1 MSIVPQ
7 VDEEIYHHQL
17 LLIQKL
23 LNSLTAIDMDQGNQG
38 KLSKADFRFHITL
51 SHTLG
56 LEVLICH
63 FVCSAILSVLQC

>member
-1 MSIVPQ
+1 MIVAQ

-38 KLSKADFRFHITL
+38 KLSKADFRFDITL

-56 LEVLICH
+56 
-63 FVCSAILSVLQC
+63 